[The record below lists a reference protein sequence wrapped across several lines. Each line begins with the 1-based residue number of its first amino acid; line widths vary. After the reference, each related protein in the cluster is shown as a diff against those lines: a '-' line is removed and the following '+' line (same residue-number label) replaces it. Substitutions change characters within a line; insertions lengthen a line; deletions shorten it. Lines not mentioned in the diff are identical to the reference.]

1 MCKSSWQ
8 NWTKC
13 VSWSVLAQPNC
24 IKPKLTKR
32 QREACTV
39 LISTCQ
45 KSTSAVG
52 ASSAHRCTLALLNK
66 PQRQSSE
73 KPQQVKCR
81 HGLRSQRCQC
91 RFCDLVCHA
100 LAHVLVLLR
109 ETFDILASRIQVAG
123 QTKAGAIELSDDI
136 LRLVVIDGDEVCSPQ
151 QWKSRHV
158 LAERFHDGLDV
169 GQELL
174 LSLGVLLSIRLVD
187 GRHSLTAYTSKV
199 LVMLDPEELLADHHE
214 ARLTLFDAGQ
224 ESLIHHLAACLPA
237 TFIVLACANGL
248 PLSRLICAAV
258 DAKLHEFGHGVLL
271 HMAVVRLCQNEH
283 VVVCCRL
290 FPVSAAVLSGLELDD
305 PNALTSRASV
315 LLHDARLEGDG
326 LRETSLHV
334 LGAVI
339 TEGVRQAK
347 RHFLDAAQSILGA
360 HALHPM

>member
-66 PQRQSSE
+66 PQRES
-73 KPQQVKCR
+73 
-81 HGLRSQRCQC
+81 
-91 RFCDLVCHA
+91 FCDLVCHA

-158 LAERFHDGLDV
+158 LAKRLHDGLDV

-174 LSLGVLLSIRLVD
+174 LSLGVLLSIGLVD
-187 GRHSLTAYTSKV
+187 GRHGLTAYTSKV

-248 PLSRLICAAV
+248 PLSRLLCAAV

-271 HMAVVRLCQNEH
+271 HMAVVRLCQDEH
-283 VVVCCRL
+283 VVVCRRL
-290 FPVSAAVLSGLELDD
+290 LPVGGAVLSGLELDD

-326 LRETSLHV
+326 LRETCLHV
-334 LGAVI
+334 LGAVV
-339 TEGVRQAK
+339 TEGVFQSK
-347 RHFLDAAQSILGA
+347 SHVLDAAQSILSA
-360 HALHPM
+360 HALHDRGLGPH